1 MNEKGEIMKIDEIRL
16 IYDYN
21 YWAAKRLLTA
31 AANINQEQ
39 YTTAKA
45 FPHNSLRGTFI
56 HLLDA
61 EYGWR
66 MLCQEGLETKDLTES
81 ELPTLDALQIRWH
94 EEEAAMRVYLGG
106 LKDEH
111 LTGIIR
117 YTTPKGIKRERVLW
131 HCLYHVVNHGTQHR
145 SEAAAILTDLG
156 HSPGDFD
163 FSIFMVEKN

>member
-1 MNEKGEIMKIDEIRL
+1 MKIEEIRL
-16 IYDYN
+16 LYDYN
-21 YWAAKRLLTA
+21 YWATKRLLMA
-31 AANINQEQ
+31 AANISQEQ
-39 YTTAKA
+39 YATVRA

-56 HLLDA
+56 HLMDA

-66 MLCQEGLETKDLTES
+66 MLCQQGLETKDMTES
-81 ELPTLDALQIRWH
+81 EFPTMDVLKIRWL
-94 EEEAAMRVYLGG
+94 EEETAMRDYLGV
-106 LKDEH
+106 LKDKD

-117 YTTPKGIKRERVLW
+117 YTTPSGIKRERVLW